1 MITADEEWHLTVKKL
16 SALFCKITSKH
27 DGDFYC
33 LNFPHSFGIESKL
46 EEHASFCENLDYRYV
61 EMCKEES
68 VLKCNPKEKSM
79 SFIFIICTGIC
90 ISLPKKYIYIRK

>member
-1 MITADEEWHLTVKKL
+1 MITADEEWHLTVKTL

-27 DGDFYC
+27 NGDFYC
-33 LNFPHSFGIESKL
+33 LNVPHSFGIESKL
-46 EEHASFCENLDYRYV
+46 KEHANLWENLDHCYV

-79 SFIFIICTGIC
+79 SFLFIICTGIC
-90 ISLPKKYIYIRK
+90 ISLSEKYISIRK